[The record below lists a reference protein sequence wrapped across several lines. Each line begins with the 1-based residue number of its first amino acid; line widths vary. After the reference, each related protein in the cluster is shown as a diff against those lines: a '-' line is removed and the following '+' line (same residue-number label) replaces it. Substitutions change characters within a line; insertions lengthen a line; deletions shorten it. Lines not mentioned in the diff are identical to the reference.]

1 MRIPP
6 NRPDNR
12 IAGRKVI
19 GPKPS
24 LIPPSSQRSAEASTK
39 NPAPIAS
46 PSAGRSRGNFRNSV
60 EILVTNSSVPPDR
73 LHDLWAK
80 DNRSEICAG
89 NRSIG
94 FERTCDRVAQRRQHL
109 AREPRIVFG
118 PDAGP
123 PRRMRQRKI
132 ARQIAAEVAH
142 PLADAPRPERV
153 DLRVAS
159 DQQGQ
164 PYRGHS
170 RQQPI

>member
-24 LIPPSSQRSAEASTK
+24 LIPPSSQRRAEASAK

-46 PSAGRSRGNFRNSV
+46 PNAGRSRGSLRNTD
-60 EILVTNSSVPPDR
+60 EILVTNSSVPPAK

-80 DNRSEICAG
+80 DNRSEICAS

-94 FERTCDRVAQRRQHL
+94 FERTCDGVAQRRQHL
-109 AREPRIVFG
+109 TREPRMFS
-118 PDAGP
+118 AQ
-123 PRRMRQRKI
+123 MRDRHDGCGNGK
-132 ARQIAAEVAH
+132 
-142 PLADAPRPERV
+142 
-153 DLRVAS
+153 S
-159 DQQGQ
+159 
-164 PYRGHS
+164 RG
-170 RQQPI
+170 